1 MVNRRIWQCTLATL
15 LLAGSV
21 LSVQAQEKKEII
33 LKELGSDKK
42 ETIII
47 LDKKVVAGEPSSQ
60 QEKFDIF
67 LSRDIGA
74 GLVTGMPPGQNGPMS
89 ISMAHETMPFESKVV
104 KGLPYSADAVSE
116 FTQILSDGNR
126 IQRKSESQ
134 IYRDSEGRTR
144 REFSP
149 LMIGM
154 VPGLPDLGKSIQIV
168 DPVGGLTLMV
178 DPKARTVTRMP
189 TPQVVAGSPMG
200 LTITKIDGAEMK
212 VSTSVDNQNGVTR
225 IVTRRLEANG
235 SVNTEDVKEIRT
247 GEIRT
252 GEARQFAF
260 IAADE
265 KNIRTE
271 KLGKQTIEGVE
282 AEGTRTV
289 ETIPAGQVGNE
300 KPIEIVNER
309 WYSNELQL
317 VILTRHSD
325 PRFGENVYRV
335 INLSRS
341 EPDAGLFIAPTDYKV
356 TEGMSM
362 TRKIEIRK

>member
-1 MVNRRIWQCTLATL
+1 MVNRRIWQYTLATL

-60 QEKFDIF
+60 LEKFDVF
-67 LSRDIGA
+67 LSKDTGA

-225 IVTRRLEANG
+225 IVTRRLEGNG
-235 SVNTEDVKEIRT
+235 SVNTEDVK
-247 GEIRT
+247 EIRT